1 MDTLDAAGLPHQ
13 ADSPYFPLALAQSPS
28 HLDVVFAQEPFPCRE
43 ILDSL
48 GGDKQKLAW
57 AIDILEIQTL
67 PQIDGI
73 RRYFP
78 DPIIKRPAKLSGP
91 FSYPH
96 TYGFL
101 KV

>member
-1 MDTLDAAGLPHQ
+1 MNILDAAGLAHQ
-13 ADSPYFPLALAQSPS
+13 ADSPDLPLILAQSPS
-28 HLDVVFAQEPFPCRE
+28 HLDVVFAQEPFPCGV

-57 AIDILEIQTL
+57 EIDILEIRTL
-67 PQIDGI
+67 RQIDDIIG
-73 RRYFP
+73 YFS
-78 DPIIKRPAKLSGP
+78 DPIIKRPAELSGP

-96 TYGFL
+96 IYGFL